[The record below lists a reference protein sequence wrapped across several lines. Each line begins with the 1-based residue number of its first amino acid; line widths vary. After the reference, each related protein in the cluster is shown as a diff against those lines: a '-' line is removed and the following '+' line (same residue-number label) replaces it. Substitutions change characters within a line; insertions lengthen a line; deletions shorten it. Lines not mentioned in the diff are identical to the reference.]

1 MDKILDRDRLVVLAA
16 LAAVVELAWA
26 YLVYVV
32 LAQPAMDMDAVAMA
46 AMPPPDWDAGYF
58 AATVAMWMVMMVG
71 MMLPSAAPT
80 VLLFDAL
87 QRQGGAARRRD
98 RRATA
103 LFAAGYV
110 VAWSAFSVLA
120 TTAQWGLSTAMLL
133 SAMMTSKSPVF
144 AGVLLVAAGAYQF
157 TSWKTACLSQCRSPA
172 EFLVR
177 HRRPGELGPLL
188 MGLQHGVQCIG
199 CCWALM
205 ALLFVFG
212 VMNLLW
218 VATLAIFVFLE
229 KLTPA
234 GPRVG
239 RIGGILMVCT
249 GLALMA
255 IG

>member
-1 MDKILDRDRLVVLAA
+1 
-16 LAAVVELAWA
+16 
-26 YLVYVV
+26 
-32 LAQPAMDMDAVAMA
+32 
-46 AMPPPDWDAGYF
+46 
-58 AATVAMWMVMMVG
+58 
-71 MMLPSAAPT
+71 
-80 VLLFDAL
+80 
-87 QRQGGAARRRD
+87 
-98 RRATA
+98 
-103 LFAAGYV
+103 
-110 VAWSAFSVLA
+110 
-120 TTAQWGLSTAMLL
+120 
-133 SAMMTSKSPVF
+133 
-144 AGVLLVAAGAYQF
+144 
-157 TSWKTACLSQCRSPA
+157 
-172 EFLVR
+172 
-177 HRRPGELGPLL
+177 